1 MPPRPDDSSGSA
13 KRSRLDLVSTIPS
26 SLSVSSVDGSEDET
40 AVAPTSTSGFY
51 YLSATA
57 QRHLPKFQYQGRDL
71 SLLYNYI
78 LSPVAS
84 RLVGLLPRSVAPNT
98 ITLVGLLFMASS
110 YVIFWVHCP
119 YIQASTND
127 SASVPRWIFLWNC
140 FSMILYQTFDNMD
153 GKQARR
159 TGSTSPLGLLF
170 DHGCDAINS
179 LFGSTNWMIAMALNP
194 RQDSWECWVLLLGPY
209 ALFFVGTWE
218 EYHTGRLVLPIVN
231 GPNEGLLG
239 GALLSFV
246 SYWWG
251 PTYWQE
257 MSWSSSLSSSFENN
271 LPIPIL
277 RNADW
282 VVWASLLGFLQEC
295 VLKISSVVR
304 RYGWW
309 SATPLFPF
317 VGLFVCTWVH
327 MVIIVDLWITL
338 PRTFL
343 HLVAS
348 LFVEMT
354 TALMLAHM
362 CRTPYQPWRWT
373 MLPFVVLTALSLST
387 RFSISRDVWVWYAAI
402 SCAYLSFKTCLVI
415 HEICELL
422 RIFCFDIVTKRAGA
436 TKSK

>member
-1 MPPRPDDSSGSA
+1 MPPRPDDSAGSA
-13 KRSRLDLVSTIPS
+13 KRTRLDLDSKSPS
-26 SLSVSSVDGSEDET
+26 SLSVSSVDRIEDET
-40 AVAPTSTSGFY
+40 AVAPTASGFF
-51 YLSATA
+51 YLSAAA

-78 LSPVAS
+78 LSPLAS
-84 RLVGLLPRSVAPNT
+84 RLVDLLPRTVAPNT

-110 YVIFWVHCP
+110 YVVFWVHCP
-119 YIQASTND
+119 TIQSFNNNF
-127 SASVPRWIFLWNC
+127 ASVPRWIFLWNC
-140 FSMILYQTFDNMD
+140 LSMILYQTFDNMD

-246 SYWWG
+246 SYWCG
-251 PTYWQE
+251 PKFWQE
-257 MSWSSSLSSSFENN
+257 MSWSSYLNSALGTR

-282 VVWASLLGFLQEC
+282 VVWAALFGFSQEC
-295 VLKISSVVR
+295 VLKISAVVR
-304 RYGWW
+304 RYGWR
-309 SATPLFPF
+309 SATSLVPFIVLF
-317 VGLFVCTWVH
+317 LCTWVH
-327 MVIIVDLWITL
+327 MVVKVDLWITL

-354 TALMLAHM
+354 TELMLAHM

-373 MLPFVVLTALSLST
+373 MFPFVVLTSLSWSSELSF
-387 RFSISRDVWVWYAAI
+387 RRDVWVWYAAA
-402 SCAYLSFKTCLVI
+402 SCTYLSFKTCLVI
-415 HEICELL
+415 REICELL
-422 RIFCFDIVTKRAGA
+422 RIYCFDIVSERDGS